1 MIYHVT
7 LAGRTF
13 EVDMGPRGVRLDG
26 RPVDVSLFRSDGSPL
41 SALHVDRATYPL
53 LAERLARGRW
63 RVRLRG
69 AALEAEVLD
78 ERTKAIRD
86 MTGAGA
92 GPAGPSPVL
101 APMPGMVLRVEVQE
115 GDRVSAG
122 QGVAIVEAMKMEN
135 ELRASA
141 EGIVSRVLV
150 REGEAVEKDQVLVE
164 LAPPEG
170 ES

>member
-1 MIYHVT
+1 MYHVT

-13 EVDMGPRGVRLDG
+13 EVEVGPDGLHLDG
-26 RPVDVSLFRSDGSPL
+26 RPVEADLFRSDGSPV
-41 SALHVDRATYPL
+41 SALHVDHATYPL
-53 LAERLARGRW
+53 LAERLSKGRW

-92 GPAGPSPVL
+92 GPAGPSPVV
-101 APMPGMVLRVEVQE
+101 APMPGMVLKVEVQE
-115 GDRVSAG
+115 GDRVTAG

-135 ELRASA
+135 ELRASGDGVVA
-141 EGIVSRVLV
+141 RVLV

-164 LAPPEG
+164 LAPAEG